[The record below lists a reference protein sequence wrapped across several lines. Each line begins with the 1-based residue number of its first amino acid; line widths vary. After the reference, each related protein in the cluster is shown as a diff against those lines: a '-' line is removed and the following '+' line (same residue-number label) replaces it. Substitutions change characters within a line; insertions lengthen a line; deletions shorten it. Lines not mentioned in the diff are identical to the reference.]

1 MNGPHKPSRTWRRL
15 FRRARPDVPAD
26 VDDELAFHLAMRIER
41 NRALGMDDDEAR
53 ARAEMRLGD
62 LASVRSELIRHD
74 DYRETAMRRT
84 EYLTDLI
91 QDIRFGLRALRRAP
105 AFTAA
110 AVATLA
116 LGIGA
121 NSAIFSVMNA
131 VVLRPLP
138 YTQPDRLV
146 SIGGGSEGEY
156 TALGQRL
163 HAFASIAAWVGATHP
178 VGDGQTVMRLD
189 GAAVTVN
196 LLPMLGVAPAR
207 GRGFGPADAK
217 PRAENVVIVSDAFAR
232 RLGSTNVID
241 RFLTI
246 ESVSSRIIGIM
257 PADFRYPTARVD
269 YWQPYRF
276 DPANVG
282 AAWAVTDKQ
291 FVARIRDGV
300 TVDAATRDL
309 AAVWPTIRK
318 LNPLWDPGTRYGTG
332 VSAKPLQDRV
342 LGAARGYIWML
353 FGVVVLVLVIASVN
367 VANLLLARATARSR
381 EFAVRAAL
389 GGSRGRLVR
398 QLLTESAI
406 LSTLA
411 AVLGAA
417 VGWAALRWLVSALPG
432 EVPRIRDI
440 GFDGSA
446 LAYTGAVSLA
456 MGLAFGIVPAWRA
469 TAPFRTG
476 GGAAGFGRSSTRGA
490 SHARVASALVCAEVA
505 LAVMLV
511 SASALLLLSFNGL
524 ASVKPGFDPSHV
536 VAARITVPETEN
548 RSAEH
553 VGQMYDAALGQ
564 VAGIPGVRN
573 VAAVDK
579 LPMAQPVWGFA
590 VRVQGSYE
598 DGTHELPM
606 INHLQSIT
614 PSYFDVMGI
623 PMLQGRAFGVED
635 REGAPGVAI
644 ISESVAKRFWPGQ
657 DPVGRRIGY
666 PYPSEWLTVVG
677 VVPDT
682 KQDSLSEATSTSVY
696 VPWRQRSRM
705 AASEMW
711 IVARTTGD
719 AAGLATALR
728 SIVRAQ
734 DPTVAVGEL
743 RTMRTVLSS
752 SLGTARFITTLVT
765 AFAVLAL
772 LLGTI
777 GIYGVMS
784 YTVSER
790 MPEMGIRLA
799 LGATRGSIVQ
809 LIVGRAAVLSAIGAA
824 AGLVLLFV
832 ARRGLTPWLFGVA
845 QDGWIAVLA
854 VPALFVGVAVGASLM
869 PALRG
874 SRGDAAGVLRG
885 G

>member
-1 MNGPHKPSRTWRRL
+1 MTDQHRPPRSWRRL

-26 VDDELAFHLAMRIER
+26 VDDELAFHLAMRTEH
-41 NRALGMDDDEAR
+41 NRALGMNDDEAR
-53 ARAEMRLGD
+53 ARAVERLGD
-62 LASVRSELIRHD
+62 IATVRSELIRHD
-74 DYRETAMRRT
+74 HHREAAVRRT
-84 EYLTDLI
+84 EYLTDLL
-91 QDIRFGLRALRRAP
+91 QDIQFGFRSLRRAP
-105 AFTAA
+105 AFTVA

-138 YTQPDRLV
+138 YARPDRLV
-146 SIGGGSEGEY
+146 SLGYASAGEY
-156 TALGQRL
+156 GALLPRL
-163 HAFASIAAWVGATHP
+163 HAFESIAAWAAATHP
-178 VGDGQTVMRLD
+178 VGDGETVTRLD

-196 LLPMLGVAPAR
+196 LLPMLGVSPAR
-207 GRGFGPADAK
+207 GRGFAPGDALQG
-217 PRAENVVIVSDAFAR
+217 AENVVVVSDAFAR
-232 RLGSTNVID
+232 RLGSANVID

-246 ESVSSRIIGIM
+246 EGISCRIIGVM
-257 PADFRYPTARVD
+257 PAEFRYPTARVD
-269 YWQPYRF
+269 YWQPFQF

-282 AAWAVTDKQ
+282 YIWAATDKQ
-291 FVARIRDGV
+291 LVARLRDGV
-300 TVDAATRDL
+300 TIDAATRDL
-309 AAVWPTIRK
+309 AVTWPTIRK
-318 LNPLWDPGTRYGTG
+318 LNPLWDPGARYGAG

-406 LSTLA
+406 LSGFA
-411 AVLGAA
+411 AILGALL
-417 VGWAALRWLVSALPG
+417 GWGALRSLVTSLPG
-432 EVPRIRDI
+432 EVPRVRDI
-440 GFDGSA
+440 GFDGSV

-456 MGLAFGIVPAWRA
+456 TGIAFGIVPAWRA
-469 TAPFRTG
+469 TAPFRAG
-476 GGAAGFGRSSTRGA
+476 GGAGGFGRGLTRGA

-511 SASALLLLSFNGL
+511 SASALLLRSFNGL
-524 ASVKPGFDPSHV
+524 ASVAPGFDPSHV
-536 VAARITVPETEN
+536 VAARITVPESEY
-548 RSAEH
+548 RAKQRA
-553 VGQMYDAALGQ
+553 GLLYDAVLGQ
-564 VAGIPGVRN
+564 VAAIHGVQD

-579 LPMAQPVWGFA
+579 LPMAQAIWGFA
-590 VRVQGSYE
+590 VRVEGEYE
-598 DGTHELPM
+598 DATHELPM
-606 INHLQSIT
+606 IKHLQSIT
-614 PSYFDVMGI
+614 PAYLEVMGI
-623 PMLQGRAFGVED
+623 PLLKGRAFTMAD
-635 REGAPGVAI
+635 REGAPAVAV
-644 ISESVAKRFWPGQ
+644 ISESVAQRFWPGQ
-657 DPVGRRIGY
+657 DPVGKRIGY

-682 KQDSLSEATSTSVY
+682 KQDSLSEAAATSVY
-696 VPWRQRSRM
+696 VPWRQRSQM
-705 AASEMW
+705 AGTEMW
-711 IVARTTGD
+711 VVARTTGD
-719 AAGLATALR
+719 AAGLSTALR
-728 SIVRAQ
+728 SIVHAQ
-734 DPTVAVGEL
+734 DPSVAVGEL
-743 RTMRTVLSS
+743 RTMRTVLAA

-784 YTVSER
+784 YTVNER

-799 LGATRGSIVQ
+799 LGATRANIVR
-809 LIVGRAAVLSAIGAA
+809 LIVGRAVALSAIGAGV
-824 AGLVLLFV
+824 GLVLLLV
-832 ARRGLTPWLFGVA
+832 ARRGLAPWLFGVTRNSWVA
-845 QDGWIAVLA
+845 IAA
-854 VPALFVGVAVGASLM
+854 VPALFVGVAVVASLT

-874 SRGDAAGVLRG
+874 SRGDAAEALRG

>member
-1 MNGPHKPSRTWRRL
+1 MTEPRNPSRSWRRL
-15 FRRARPDVPAD
+15 FRRARPDVPTD
-26 VDDELAFHLAMRIER
+26 VDDELGFHLAMRTEH
-41 NRALGMDDDEAR
+41 NRALGMSDDEAR

-62 LASVRSELIRHD
+62 LETVRSELIRHD
-74 DYRETAMRRT
+74 HHREAAMRRT
-84 EYLTDLI
+84 DYVRDLI

-138 YTQPDRLV
+138 YARPDRLV
-146 SIGGGSEGEY
+146 SIGNGSAGEY
-156 TALGQRL
+156 QALVRRL
-163 HAFASIAAWVGATHP
+163 HAFESIAAWVATTHP
-178 VGDGQTVMRLD
+178 VDDGATVTRLD

-207 GRGFGPADAK
+207 GRGFARADAAAG
-217 PRAENVVIVSDAFAR
+217 AEHVVLVSDAFAR
-232 RLGSTNVID
+232 RLGGQNVID

-246 ESVSSRIIGIM
+246 EGVRCRIIGVM

-276 DPANVG
+276 DAANVG
-282 AAWAVTDKQ
+282 YTWAYSDKQ
-291 FVARIRDGV
+291 LVARLRDGV
-300 TVDAATRDL
+300 TTDAATRDL

-318 LNPLWDPGTRYGTG
+318 LNPIWDPGVRYGIG
-332 VSAKPLQDRV
+332 VSTRPLQDRV

-406 LSTLA
+406 LSMLA

-417 VGWAALRWLVSALPG
+417 VGWGALRWLVASLPG
-432 EVPRIRDI
+432 DVPRIRDI
-440 GFDGSA
+440 GFDGSVV
-446 LAYTGAVSLA
+446 AYTAVVSLVT
-456 MGLAFGIVPAWRA
+456 GLAFGLVPAWRA
-469 TAPFRTG
+469 TAPFRSG
-476 GGAAGFGRSSTRGA
+476 GGAGGFGRGLTRGA
-490 SHARVASALVCAEVA
+490 SHARVASALICTEVA
-505 LAVMLV
+505 LAVVLV
-511 SASALLLLSFNGL
+511 SASALLLRSFSDL
-524 ASVKPGFDPSHV
+524 ANVKPGFDPAHV
-536 VAARITVPETEN
+536 VAARITVPETEH
-548 RSAEH
+548 RAERTD
-553 VGQMYDAALGQ
+553 QLYDAVLDQ
-564 VAGIPGVRN
+564 VAAVRGVKR
-573 VAAVDK
+573 VAAVDQ
-579 LPMAQPVWGFA
+579 LPMAQSVWGFA
-590 VRVQGSYE
+590 VRVAGLYE
-598 DGTHELPM
+598 DATHELPE

-614 PSYFDVMGI
+614 PEYFDVMGI
-623 PMLQGRAFGVED
+623 PLLRGRAFTVAD
-635 REGAPGVAI
+635 REGVPAVAV
-644 ISESVAKRFWPGQ
+644 ISESVAQRFWPGQ
-657 DPVGRRIGY
+657 DPLGKRIGY

-682 KQDSLSEATSTSVY
+682 KQDSLSEARSTSVY
-696 VPWRQRSRM
+696 VPWRQR
-705 AASEMW
+705 ANKAGGELW

-719 AAGLATALR
+719 AAGLAPALR
-728 SIVRAQ
+728 AIVRAQ
-734 DPTVAVGEL
+734 DRSVAVGEL
-743 RTMRTVLSS
+743 RTMSTVLAS
-752 SLGTARFITTLVT
+752 SLGTARFVTTLVT
-765 AFAVLAL
+765 AFALLAL

-799 LGATRGSIVQ
+799 LGATRANIVR
-809 LIVGRAAVLSAIGAA
+809 LIVGRAVALSAVGAGV
-824 AGLVLLFV
+824 GLVLLFA
-832 ARRGLTPWLFGVA
+832 ARRGLAPWLFGVTA
-845 QDGWIAVLA
+845 DNWVAIIA
-854 VPALFVGVAVGASLM
+854 VPALFVGVAVAASLT

-874 SRGDAAGVLRG
+874 SRGDVTAVLKA
-885 G
+885 

>member
-1 MNGPHKPSRTWRRL
+1 MTDPHKPSRSWRRL
-15 FRRARPDVPAD
+15 FRRAQPDVPAD
-26 VDDELAFHLAMRIER
+26 VDDELGFHLAMRTEH
-41 NRALGMDDDEAR
+41 NRALGMGDDEAR

-62 LASVRSELIRHD
+62 LSAVRSELIRHD
-74 DYRETAMRRT
+74 HHREAAVRRIDYVK
-84 EYLTDLI
+84 DLV
-91 QDIRFGLRALRRAP
+91 QDIHFGLRALRRAP

-121 NSAIFSVMNA
+121 NSAIFSVMDA
-131 VVLRPLP
+131 VILRPLP
-138 YTQPDRLV
+138 YARPDRLV
-146 SIGGGSEGEY
+146 SVGSGSDGEY
-156 TALGQRL
+156 QGLLPRL
-163 HAFASIAAWVGATHP
+163 HAFESVAAWAATTHP
-178 VGDGQTVMRLD
+178 VGDGETVVRLD
-189 GAAVTVN
+189 GAVVTVN
-196 LLPMLGVAPAR
+196 LLPMLGVSPAR
-207 GRGFGPADAK
+207 GRTFTADDAA
-217 PRAENVVIVSDAFAR
+217 PGGENVVIVSDAFAR
-232 RLGSTNVID
+232 RLGSANVID

-246 ESVSSRIIGIM
+246 EGVNCRIIGVM
-257 PADFRYPTARVD
+257 PAEFRYPTARVD

-282 AAWAVTDKQ
+282 YTWGVTDKQ
-291 FVARIRDGV
+291 FVARLRDGV
-300 TVDAATRDL
+300 TIAAATRDL

-318 LNPLWDPGTRYGTG
+318 LNPLWDPGARYGVG
-332 VSAKPLQDRV
+332 ASARPLQDRV

-406 LSTLA
+406 LSSLA
-411 AVLGAA
+411 AVFGALLGW
-417 VGWAALRWLVSALPG
+417 GALRWLVASLPG
-432 EVPRIRDI
+432 EVPRVRDI
-440 GFDGSA
+440 GFDGPV
-446 LAYTGAVSLA
+446 LAYTAAVSLLT
-456 MGLAFGIVPAWRA
+456 GIAFGLVPAWRA
-469 TAPFRTG
+469 TAPFRAR
-476 GGAAGFGRSSTRGA
+476 GGAGGFGRGLTRGA
-490 SHARVASALVCAEVA
+490 SHARIASALVCAEVA

-511 SASALLLLSFNGL
+511 SASALLLRSFGELSN
-524 ASVKPGFDPSHV
+524 VEPGFDPSHV
-536 VAARITVPETEN
+536 VAARVTIPETEY
-548 RSAEH
+548 RASERAARL
-553 VGQMYDAALGQ
+553 YDAVLEQLGA
-564 VAGIPGVRN
+564 VAGVQR

-590 VRVQGSYE
+590 VRVAGQYE
-598 DGTHELPM
+598 DAAHELPT
-606 INHLQSIT
+606 IQHLQSIT
-614 PSYFDVMGI
+614 PEYFDVMGI
-623 PMLQGRAFGVED
+623 PVVKGRAFSIAD
-635 REGAPGVAI
+635 REGAPLVAV
-644 ISESVAKRFWPGQ
+644 ISESVAKRFWPGE
-657 DPVGRRIGY
+657 DPVGRQIGY
-666 PYPSEWLTVVG
+666 PFPSPWLTVVG

-682 KQDSLSEATSTSVY
+682 KQDSLSEATSMSVY

-705 AASEMW
+705 TGLEMW
-711 IVARTTGD
+711 VVARTTGD
-719 AAGLATALR
+719 AAELGPALR
-728 SIVRAQ
+728 KIVRAQ
-734 DPTVAVGEL
+734 DASVAVGEL
-743 RTMRTVLSS
+743 RTMRTVLAS

-799 LGATRGSIVQ
+799 LGATRGDIVR
-809 LIVGRAAVLSAIGAA
+809 LIVGRAVALSAVGAG
-824 AGLVLLFV
+824 AGLVLLFA
-832 ARRGLTPWLFGVA
+832 ARRGLAPWLFGVA
-845 QDGWIAVLA
+845 ADSWIAMLA
-854 VPALFVGVAVGASLM
+854 VPALFVGVAMAASLT

>member
-1 MNGPHKPSRTWRRL
+1 MTDSNRPPHRWRRL

-26 VDDELAFHLAMRIER
+26 VDDELGFHLEMRTEH
-41 NRALGMDDDEAR
+41 NRALGMTDEEAR
-53 ARAEMRLGD
+53 ARAEPRLGD
-62 LASVRSELIRHD
+62 LTTVRSELIRHD
-74 DYRETAMRRT
+74 HHCESAVRCTDYVK
-84 EYLTDLI
+84 DLI
-91 QDIRFGLRALRRAP
+91 QDIRFGFRALRRAP

-138 YTQPDRLV
+138 YARPDRLV
-146 SIGGGSEGEY
+146 SIGGGSAGEY
-156 TALGQRL
+156 QALVQRL
-163 HAFASIAAWVGATHP
+163 HAFESIAAWVATTHP
-178 VGDGQTVMRLD
+178 VGDGATVTRLD

-196 LLPMLGVAPAR
+196 LLPMLGVSPVR
-207 GRGFGPADAK
+207 GRGFTPEDAQIA
-217 PRAENVVIVSDAFAR
+217 AEKVVLVSDAFAR
-232 RLGSTNVID
+232 RLGSANVIG

-246 ESVSSRIIGIM
+246 EGVSCRIIGVM
-257 PADFRYPTARVD
+257 PAEFRYPTARVD
-269 YWQPYRF
+269 YWQPYQF
-276 DPANVG
+276 DPSNVG
-282 AAWAVTDKQ
+282 YTWAYNDKQ
-291 FVARIRDGV
+291 LVARLRDGV
-300 TVDAATRDL
+300 TIGAATRDL
-309 AAVWPTIRK
+309 AAIWPTIRK
-318 LNPLWDPGTRYGTG
+318 MNPIWDPGARYGIG

-406 LSTLA
+406 LSGLA
-411 AVLGAA
+411 AVLGALL
-417 VGWAALRWLVSALPG
+417 GWGALRWLVASLPR
-432 EVPRIRDI
+432 EVPRVRDI
-440 GFDGSA
+440 GFDGA
-446 LAYTGAVSLA
+446 VLAYTGAVSLA
-456 MGLAFGIVPAWRA
+456 TGIAFGLVPAWRA

-476 GGAAGFGRSSTRGA
+476 GNAGGFGRGLTRGA

-511 SASALLLLSFNGL
+511 SASALLLRSFHDL
-524 ASVKPGFDPSHV
+524 ASVQPGFDPSHV
-536 VAARITVPETEN
+536 VTARITVPETEY
-548 RSAEH
+548 RATERMARLH
-553 VGQMYDAALGQ
+553 DAVLDQVGA
-564 VAGIPGVRN
+564 VAGVQH
-573 VAAVDK
+573 VATVDQ

-590 VRVQGSYE
+590 VRVQGQYE

-614 PSYFDVMGI
+614 PAYFDVMGI
-623 PMLQGRAFGVED
+623 PLLKGRAFSTAD
-635 REGAPGVAI
+635 RAGAPAVAV
-644 ISESVAKRFWPGQ
+644 ISESVAQRFWPGH
-657 DPVGRRIGY
+657 DPIGKRIGY

-682 KQDSLSEATSTSVY
+682 KQDSLSEAASTSVY
-696 VPWRQRSRM
+696 VPWRQRSG
-705 AASEMW
+705 AEMW
-711 IVARTTGD
+711 VVARTTGD
-719 AAGLATALR
+719 AARLGPALR
-728 SIVRAQ
+728 EIVRAQ
-734 DPTVAVGEL
+734 DPSVAVGEL
-743 RTMRTVLSS
+743 RTMRTVLAS

-777 GIYGVMS
+777 GIFGVMS

-799 LGATRGSIVQ
+799 LGATRGDIMRS
-809 LIVGRAAVLSAIGAA
+809 IVGRAVALSAVGAVV
-824 AGLVLLFV
+824 GLVLLFA
-832 ARRGLTPWLFGVA
+832 ARRGLAPWLFGVTVNS
-845 QDGWIAVLA
+845 WIAIVA
-854 VPALFVGVAVGASLM
+854 VPALFVGVAVVASLT

-874 SRGDAAGVLRG
+874 SRGDAAGALRG